1 MDDKKQINKIVNA
14 LKALT
19 IDEIEKLINSINKS
33 IEENNKNKLLNFQD
47 RDKKYKIILNL
58 IETEI
63 NKRLN

>member
-1 MDDKKQINKIVNA
+1 MDDKEQINKIVNA